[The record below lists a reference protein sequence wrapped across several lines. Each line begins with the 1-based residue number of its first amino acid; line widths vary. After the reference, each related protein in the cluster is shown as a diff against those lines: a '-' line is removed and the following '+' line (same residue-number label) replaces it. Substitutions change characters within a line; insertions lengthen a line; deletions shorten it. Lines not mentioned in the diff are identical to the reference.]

1 MRRPGGNLQALVFL
15 TLSALATIAAA
26 DEGLWTFD
34 RLPRASLAAARGIT
48 LDDAWLS
55 HAQAATVRLDGN
67 CSATFVSPRGLLIT
81 SRSCVEAC
89 LAENTT
95 ASVNLARDGF
105 ASRTNAD
112 EKRCRRARA
121 QVLLGTVDISVQMLL
136 ATSGLDSAAAA
147 GVRDRELARLEKECE
162 ESGSADARAQSVDC
176 EPVALA
182 GGGEYRLYKY
192 RNYDDLRLAFA
203 PERSVARYVGG
214 DFDFPRVAFD
224 VAFLRAYADGRPA
237 ETPGYTSVN
246 FAGPG
251 EREPLF
257 VAGHPAATERSTT
270 LTELLTARDTTLKG
284 ALLEASEL
292 RGRYAQFALSSAA
305 AREHIALPLARLERE
320 LTLRDAMFTALL
332 SEPQIE
338 ARRASEAAL
347 RKRIAEDSDLRLSA
361 GSAFDEIATAQQ
373 AVRELSDRRSLIEG
387 AGSRCRLCVYAH
399 LVVRAALE
407 RQKPDGER
415 QQAFRTLALPRVER
429 ELAST
434 EAIAIDVDALNLGFS
449 LERLRDRLGA
459 SDPLVMKILGDEAP
473 AAVAERAISRTHLV
487 DPAFRAQLM
496 SSGAGA
502 IVASDDPLIAI
513 ARELEA
519 AADAI
524 EAAWQPKVDAP
535 MRRAQER
542 LARARLKFADSTS
555 YPDATGT
562 LRLSSGTM
570 SGWTSNGQ
578 AIAPRTTLAQMYQ
591 RGTAAPALRLPASWL
606 DAKDRINGA
615 TGINFIADTDTGGG
629 CAGCAV
635 LSASGEL
642 LGVIVDGNRASTAGR
657 YWYDATAGRAVG
669 VDAAVLR
676 EVLLKVYRTDELMK
690 EMVIAR

>member
-1 MRRPGGNLQALVFL
+1 MRRPGANLQALVL
-15 TLSALATIAAA
+15 LSLSALATFAAA
-26 DEGLWTFD
+26 GEGLWTFD
-34 RLPRASLAAARGIT
+34 RLPRESLAAARGVT
-48 LDDAWLS
+48 LDDAWLGR
-55 HAQAATVRLDGN
+55 AQAATVRLDDN

-81 SRSCVEAC
+81 SRSCVETC

-95 ASVNLARDGF
+95 ASANFARDGF
-105 ASRTNAD
+105 ASRSEAD

-121 QVLLGTVDISVQMLL
+121 QVLTGTVDITGQVLL

-147 GVRDRELARLEKECE
+147 GTRDREIARLEKECE
-162 ESGSADARAQSVDC
+162 DAGAADPKAQPVDC
-176 EPVALA
+176 EPVSLS

-203 PERSVARYVGG
+203 PERSVARFMGG
-214 DFDFPRVAFD
+214 DFEYPRLAFD
-224 VAFLRAYADGRPA
+224 VAFLRAYVNGRPA
-237 ETPGYTSVN
+237 ETPAYTSVN

-257 VAGHPAATERSTT
+257 LAGHPAATERSTT
-270 LTELLTARDTTLKG
+270 LVELLTARDTTLKG
-284 ALLEASEL
+284 ELLEATEL
-292 RGRYAQFALSSAA
+292 RGRYAQFALSGAA

-320 LTLRDAMFTALL
+320 VTQREAMFTALL
-332 SEPQIE
+332 GEPQIE
-338 ARRASEAAL
+338 ARRAGEAVL
-347 RKRIAEDSDLRLSA
+347 RQRIADDADLKLSA
-361 GSAFDEIATAQQ
+361 GSAFDEIAGAQQ
-373 AVRELSDRRSLIEG
+373 TVRELADRRSLIEG

-407 RQKPDGER
+407 RQKPDNER
-415 QQAFRTLALPRVER
+415 QPAFRNPALPRIDR
-429 ELAST
+429 ELANT
-434 EAIAIDVDALNLGFS
+434 EAVAIDVEVLNLGFS
-449 LERLRDRLGA
+449 LERLRDRLGP
-459 SDPLVMKILGDEAP
+459 SDPLVMKILGEDAP
-473 AAVAERAISRTHLV
+473 AAVAERAISRTRLV
-487 DPAFRAQLM
+487 DPSFRAQLM

-542 LARARLKFADSTS
+542 LARARLKFADTTS

-591 RGTAAPALRLPASWL
+591 RATAAPAARLPARWL

-615 TGINFIADTDTGGG
+615 TGINFTADTDIGGG
-629 CAGCAV
+629 CTGCAV

-642 LGVIVDGNRASTAGR
+642 LGVIVDGNRASAAGR
-657 YWYDATAGRAVG
+657 YWYDATAGRAIG
-669 VDAAVLR
+669 VDAAALR

-690 EMVIAR
+690 EIVIAR